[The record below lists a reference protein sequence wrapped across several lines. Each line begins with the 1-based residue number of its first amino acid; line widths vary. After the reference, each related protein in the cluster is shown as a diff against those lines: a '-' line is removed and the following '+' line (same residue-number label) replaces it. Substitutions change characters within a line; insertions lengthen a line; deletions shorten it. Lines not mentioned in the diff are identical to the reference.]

1 MAHSLT
7 IHQLVEQLRAGEL
20 SSRDVTQACLD
31 RVEQVDSRLN
41 AFISLDAADA
51 LAQASLA
58 DQARAGRRP
67 ALAWGARGGE
77 GCVGSEGSATQLC
90 Q

>member
-20 SSRDVTQACLD
+20 SSRDATQACLD

-41 AFISLDAADA
+41 AFISVDATDA
-51 LAQASLA
+51 LAQADHL
-58 DQARAGRRP
+58 P
-67 ALAWGARGGE
+67 LARGTT
-77 GCVGSEGSATQLC
+77 A
-90 Q
+90 